1 MMPPNVPTAPD
12 RDHLLIVEDSL
23 TQAVQLRFVL
33 EEHGFSVRHARH
45 GAEAL
50 AFLGAGPLPLAVISD
65 INMPGMDGYEL
76 CRRLRGEPRLAGL
89 AVVLLTSL
97 SDPSDV
103 VRALQCGADYFF
115 TKPFD
120 ENLLVPRL
128 RRIRGDN
135 GQPMLAIPGAPG
147 AEVPQAAGAAP
158 IAADPRRTLGLLLS
172 TYEAAVAQNHQL
184 ERAEAELR
192 HLNENLEARVRERT
206 AEIIAANESLRA
218 ENTARLRGE
227 ERLREQAELLEK
239 AGEAIVTTDL
249 ECRVRFWNHGAAR
262 LLLWDAAAMTG
273 RRLHEVFAVGE
284 ASDSGSLAAAL
295 AAGRDWRGEV
305 RASRREGDPLFLA
318 TSVTVLRDAGG
329 RPDGWL
335 IFGSDVTE
343 HKALEEKFLRAQRL
357 ESIGM
362 LAAGIAHDLNN
373 VLAPIG
379 MASSL
384 LRMRLSSAP
393 DLKLIDTLEKS
404 VTRGSG
410 LVKQILGFAHG
421 VSGERRSLQVKH
433 LMRDIIAV
441 ITQTFPK
448 SIELEER
455 IPNDLWPVRGNA
467 TQMHQVLLNLCVNA
481 RDAMPEGGRLRVRG
495 ENRRLDAESARAI
508 PGARPGAWM
517 MIEVGD
523 SGTGIPADV
532 VARIWEPFF
541 TTKGVGKGTGLG
553 LSTVRGIVQTHEGFI
568 TLDTQLGKGTTF
580 RVFLPAADV
589 PDEAGAEDAARPIAA
604 GRGQL
609 VLVADDEESIRE
621 IVSSVLTSAG
631 YAVETAADGLA
642 AAALYAERPSDF
654 SLLVS
659 DHDMPGLDG
668 AKLAEFVRSRNA
680 GTRVLAVSGLAGEDA
695 GQAHSSL
702 KFGDA
707 QLGKPFTA
715 AQLLERVGGLL
726 EGRRG

>member
-1 MMPPNVPTAPD
+1 MTPPNDPAAD
-12 RDHLLIVEDSL
+12 RHPILIVEDSL

-50 AFLGAGPLPLAVISD
+50 VFLGSDPLPLAVISD

-76 CRRLRGEPRLAGL
+76 CRRIRGEPRLAGL

-103 VRALQCGADYFF
+103 IRALQCGADYFF

-120 ENLLVPRL
+120 ENVLVPRL
-128 RRIRGDN
+128 RRIRDN
-135 GQPMLAIPGAPG
+135 PQPRTGGAGGAGLAVPSPEGGAP
-147 AEVPQAAGAAP
+147 
-158 IAADPRRTLGLLLS
+158 ISADPRQTLGLLLS
-172 TYEAAVAQNHQL
+172 TYEAAVAQNHRL

-192 HLNENLEARVRERT
+192 QLNENLEARVRERT
-206 AEIIAANESLRA
+206 AEIAAANESLRA
-218 ENTARLRGE
+218 ENAARLRGE
-227 ERLREQAELLEK
+227 ERLREQAELLDK

-249 ECRVRFWNHGAAR
+249 ECRVRFWNNGAAR
-262 LLLWDAAAMTG
+262 MLLWDAAQMGG
-273 RRLHEVFAVGE
+273 RRLQEIFAAGE
-284 ASDSGSLAAAL
+284 ASDAGSLAAAL

-305 RASRREGDPLFLA
+305 RAQRREGGPLYLEA
-318 TSVTVLRDAGG
+318 SVTVLRDSAG
-329 RPDGWL
+329 RVDGWL
-335 IFGSDVTE
+335 IFGSDITE
-343 HKALEEKFLRAQRL
+343 RKALEEKFLRAQRL

-421 VSGERRSLQVKH
+421 VTGERRTLQVKH
-433 LMRDIIAV
+433 LMRDITGM

-448 SIELEER
+448 SVELAEH
-455 IPNDLWPVRGNA
+455 IPTDLWPVRGNA
-467 TQMHQVLLNLCVNA
+467 TQIHQILLNLCVNA

-495 ENRRLDAESARAI
+495 ENRRLDAAAARAI
-508 PGARPGAWM
+508 PGARPGPWTV
-517 MIEVGD
+517 IEVGD
-523 SGTGIPADV
+523 SGTGIPPDV
-532 VARIWEPFF
+532 VARIWDPFF

-553 LSTVRGIVQTHEGFI
+553 LSTVRGIVQTHEGFV
-568 TLDTQLGKGTTF
+568 TLETEVGKGTTF

-589 PDEAGAEDAARPIAA
+589 PETAGADAAAKPVAA

-609 VLVADDEESIRE
+609 VLVADDEDSIRE
-621 IVSSVLTSAG
+621 IISSVLTAAG
-631 YAVETAADGLA
+631 YVVETAADGLA
-642 AAALYAERPSDF
+642 AAALCAERSGTF
-654 SLLVS
+654 ALLIT
-659 DHDMPGLDG
+659 DYDMPGLDG
-668 AKLAEFVRSRNA
+668 AKLAEFVRSRDP
-680 GTRVLAVSGLAGEDA
+680 GTRVLAVSGLADEDS
-695 GQAHSSL
+695 GQAHASL

-715 AQLLERVGGLL
+715 AQLLERVGHLL
-726 EGRRG
+726 APPRG